1 MPITKQAIKRVKQ
14 DKVKTVRNSHYNN
27 DMKSLI
33 RLVLDYVRKGELD
46 KVNKLMPKVIKAID
60 TCSKKNIIHSNNA
73 AHKKSRIQKALNS
86 LQKGELKPAKHAT
99 SKAEGKETAK
109 TAKKEEKAEKKEG
122 KEEAKA

>member
-33 RLVLDYVRKGELD
+33 RLVLDYVQKGELD